1 MEIFTSTETM
11 VDHLSPTHP
20 THPTHPAYPNDAIH
34 PSPTHHTHP
43 THPAYPND
51 AIHPSPT
58 HPTYACR
65 MLQLTPLSL
74 TSPIAPPL
82 LLLVTR

>member
-11 VDHLSPTHP
+11 VDHLSP
-20 THPTHPAYPNDAIH
+20 
-34 PSPTHHTHP
+34 THP

-82 LLLVTR
+82 LLVTR